1 MKCEDAENIISVIR
15 SNKILDKSIPIY
27 IKPSDPHN
35 TNNVYLEIPLPLE
48 ASTKA
53 QFLKQAVSRAA
64 TLYGPHPTPLQV
76 KRSFPF
82 YIICEETFFP
92 KVYAV

>member
-1 MKCEDAENIISVIR
+1 MFAMEFLKYSKLTKCLLEHY
-15 SNKILDKSIPIY
+15 LDCNHRTSLTTP
-27 IKPSDPHN
+27 
-35 TNNVYLEIPLPLE
+35 TYLEIPLPLE

-64 TLYGPHPTPLQV
+64 ALYGPHPTPLQV

>member
-1 MKCEDAENIISVIR
+1 MDQLCTSQDIFYDFKCLLVNHRTS
-15 SNKILDKSIPIY
+15 
-27 IKPSDPHN
+27 
-35 TNNVYLEIPLPLE
+35 LPEME

-64 TLYGPHPTPLQV
+64 ALYGPHPTPLQV